1 MSKKKR
7 YTGSYKKTNTSTKPT
22 VRVLRKI
29 APYFITALVGFISF
43 LFIFPE
49 VISFIPLGFFVSI
62 SSFSES
68 LASNLKDVLKSLFY
82 NKYFLI
88 IVLVLILLSLIIKF
102 LPYYPISDDQFFT
115 LKKLFLPYYR
125 KIGVLVV
132 SSSITTTSTSYPY
145 SIQESKIHQSF
156 INSLFLK
163 SRKQHIAL
171 YKSGENIIIFFPV
184 MTKGWKNSKM
194 ENQLKKEII
203 FVSNSID
210 THYQCKVRNLTN
222 EQVAKLILNL
232 DKMKIR
238 NKIDL
243 SSKNVENIHLIDQ
256 MYNILQKERLGD
268 ICLIFKAHNLKKKED
283 SFFIDLFVIA
293 DEKAIETFVSDASG
307 LAVKRATLRV
317 RIQDFSKFIF
327 SNKRNQHS
335 IALEKLSSFMHIPYN
350 YKGGF
355 LPLKTGGIQG
365 NSVDLLSSKDKILIG
380 KGVDIEDLTQDVTI
394 NVKDIL
400 LNVEIYGMIG
410 RGKTKLVSS
419 ILGQLLDNNVSSIV
433 FDIKGE
439 YARTF
444 VDDSRVEIFTIGR
457 PRPLCINIFETL
469 DEDDVRNTL
478 LIIEEM
484 MVSSNQDFSPAMKNL
499 FENALFLTHR
509 SQKRNLKTFV
519 ENVFKASKN
528 LQSYSN
534 VSYIQQTID
543 AVLNRLNFI
552 FNPIN
557 FEILG
562 TSRTTLDLSLLDRG
576 KSIILDLSQF
586 QKRAARPSDIFLICN
601 LILKMLY
608 RQASAKEMTNKLRYA
623 VILEEAI
630 NIIPNFYRSE
640 SSASLITAENN
651 FLLGRSLG
659 IGHITISQLWD
670 SVSNVVHGNSA
681 TKIVFRSSEKT
692 EQIGKALNLED
703 DETPKIQRLPTQH
716 CFLFSE
722 DVELAI
728 QIRTIDLVNDP
739 ISYSEYQAKMIKEHG
754 RTIFPLLYNN
764 FIDMRTALY
773 QKSNKQTLG
782 KSDKNSNS
790 RNVTPIQN
798 KLEHFIPEEKKVEF
812 KQKNST
818 INSVD
823 QEVLD
828 INASVDLIPENL
840 ICERLCPEKTD
851 NRECLKYKIGAN
863 IIKTALSKQKS
874 HQEIG
879 FFLNNEDKLFSEVKE
894 IAEKRNMEF
903 NSFLVFCV
911 ARSLVMNLSS
921 ENLITPEEAYNFL
934 KKYIPK
940 NQISLR

>member
-1 MSKKKR
+1 
-7 YTGSYKKTNTSTKPT
+7 
-22 VRVLRKI
+22 
-29 APYFITALVGFISF
+29 
-43 LFIFPE
+43 
-49 VISFIPLGFFVSI
+49 
-62 SSFSES
+62 
-68 LASNLKDVLKSLFY
+68 
-82 NKYFLI
+82 
-88 IVLVLILLSLIIKF
+88 LSLLIKF
-102 LPYYPISDDQFFT
+102 LPYYHISDEQSFT

-125 KIGVLVV
+125 KIGILVV
-132 SSSITTTSTSYPY
+132 SSSVTTTSNSFPFST
-145 SIQESKIHQSF
+145 QESKIHQSF
-156 INSLFLK
+156 INCLFLK

-171 YKSGENIIIFFPV
+171 YKSGENVTIFLPV
-184 MTKGWKNSKM
+184 MTKGWKKSKT

-210 THYQCKVRNLTN
+210 THYKCKVRNLAN
-222 EQVAKLILNL
+222 EQAAKLLTNL
-232 DKMKIR
+232 DKMKINNR
-238 NKIDL
+238 VDL
-243 SSKNVENIHLIDQ
+243 SSKNIENIHLIDQ
-256 MYNILQKERLGD
+256 MYNILQNERLGD
-268 ICLIFKAHNLKKKED
+268 VCLVFKAHNLKKNED
-283 SFFIDLFVIA
+283 NFYIDLLVLT
-293 DEKAIETFVSDASG
+293 DEKKVEKFVSDASG
-307 LAVKRATLRV
+307 LAIKSATMRVGKR
-317 RIQDFSKFIF
+317 DFSHFIF

-335 IALEKLSSFMHIPYN
+335 IALERLPSFIHIPYN

-355 LPLKTGGIQG
+355 LPLKTRGLEG
-365 NSVDLLSSKDKILIG
+365 NSVDFIQNGETILLG
-380 KGVDIEDLTQDVTI
+380 KEVDNEDLSQDVTI
-394 NVKDIL
+394 NIKDIL

-419 ILGQLLDNNVSSIV
+419 MFGQLLDNNVNSII

-519 ENVFKASKN
+519 ENVFKASRN

-608 RQASAKEMTNKLRYA
+608 RHASAKEMTNTLRYA

-651 FLLGRSLG
+651 FLLGRTLG

-692 EQIGKALNLED
+692 EQIGKALNLEE
-703 DETPKIQRLPTQH
+703 DETAKIQRLPTQH

-722 DVELAI
+722 DEELAI
-728 QIRTIDLVNDP
+728 QIRTIDLVNNP
-739 ISYSEYQAKMIKEHG
+739 INYSEYQAKMLKEHG
-754 RTIFPLLYNN
+754 RSIFPLLYNN

-773 QKSNKQTLG
+773 QKSSKQTSG
-782 KSDKNSNS
+782 KSGKGHNTRSA
-790 RNVTPIQN
+790 TPPHN
-798 KLEHFIPEEKKVEF
+798 KLEHFITEEKKVELQQ
-812 KQKNST
+812 KKNS
-818 INSVD
+818 ISPVD

-863 IIKTALSKQKS
+863 IVKTTISNQNT
-874 HQEIG
+874 HQEIS
-879 FFLNNEDKLFSEVKE
+879 FLLNNEDKLFSKVKE
-894 IAEKRNMEF
+894 VAEKRNMEF
-903 NSFLVFCV
+903 SSFLVFCV
-911 ARSLVMNLSS
+911 ARSLVMNLSYDGLVTS
-921 ENLITPEEAYNFL
+921 EEAYNFL
-934 KKYIPK
+934 KKFVPK
-940 NQISLR
+940 NQISLS

>member
-7 YTGSYKKTNTSTKPT
+7 YTGNYKRTYTSTKPIFK
-22 VRVLRKI
+22 VLKTI
-29 APYFITALVGFISF
+29 APYLVAVLIGIISF
-43 LFIFPE
+43 VFIFPE
-49 VISFIPLGFFVSI
+49 VISFIPSNFF
-62 SSFSES
+62 ES
-68 LASNLKDVLKSLFY
+68 LASFSKSITANLKEFLTFLLY
-82 NKYFLI
+82 NKYSLGI
-88 IVLVLILLSLIIKF
+88 VIVLIVISIIIKF
-102 LPYYPISDDQFFT
+102 LPYYPLPDDQFFT

-125 KIGVLVV
+125 KISILII
-132 SSSITTTSTSYPY
+132 SSSIATTSNTFPFS
-145 SIQESKIHQSF
+145 SQESKIHQSF
-156 INSLFLK
+156 VNSLFSK
-163 SRKQHIAL
+163 SDKQHIAL
-171 YKSGENIIIFFPV
+171 YKSEGNVVMFYPV
-184 MTKGWKNSKM
+184 MIKGWKKKKV
-194 ENQLKKEII
+194 ENQLKKEVI
-203 FVSNSID
+203 FVSSSID
-210 THYQCKVRNLTN
+210 THYRCKVKSLVP

-232 DKMKIR
+232 DEMKTR
-238 NKIDL
+238 NKINL
-243 SSKNVENIHLIDQ
+243 SPKNIENVHLIDQ
-256 MYNILQKERLGD
+256 MYNVLQKENLGD
-268 ICLIFKAHNLKKKED
+268 VCLIFKAQNLKKKED
-283 SFFIDLFVIA
+283 RFFIELLILSEEKTIESFIA
-293 DEKAIETFVSDASG
+293 DASG
-307 LAVKRATLRV
+307 LSISNATR
-317 RIQDFSKFIF
+317 RIRNLGFSKFIS
-327 SNKRNQHS
+327 SNLRKKNP
-335 IALEKLSSFMHIPYN
+335 IALEKLSSSIHVPYN

-355 LPLKTGGIQG
+355 LHLKTKETSEKSI
-365 NSVDLLSSKDKILIG
+365 DLISLENKILIG
-380 KGVDIEDLTQDVTI
+380 NSVENNDIDQDVTI
-394 NVKDIL
+394 NIKDIL
-400 LNVEIYGMIG
+400 LNIEVYGMIG
-410 RGKTKLVSS
+410 RGKTRLVSS
-419 ILGQLLDNNVSSIV
+419 MLGQLLDNKVSSII

-519 ENVFKASKN
+519 ENIFKASKN
-528 LQSYSN
+528 LQSYSSI
-534 VSYIQQTID
+534 SYIQQTID

-562 TSRTTLDLSLLDRG
+562 TSRTTLDFSLLDKG

-608 RQASAKEMTNKLRYA
+608 RHASAKEMTNELRYA

-681 TKIVFRSSEKT
+681 TKIVFRSSEKI
-692 EQIGKALNLED
+692 ELIGKALNLEE
-703 DETPKIQRLPTQH
+703 DEISTIQRLPTQH
-716 CFLFSE
+716 CYLFFE
-722 DVELAI
+722 DAELAI
-728 QIRTIDLVNDP
+728 QVRTIDLVNEP
-739 ISYSEYQAKMIKEHG
+739 MSYSEYHAKMLKEHG
-754 RTIFPLLYNN
+754 RSIFPLLYNN

-773 QKSNKQTLG
+773 QKGSSQTSRKSNKNTH
-782 KSDKNSNS
+782 SRSNS
-790 RNVTPIQN
+790 STQN
-798 KLEHFIPEEKKVEF
+798 KLEHFIPEKEIEI
-812 KQKNST
+812 KQKNQIT
-818 INSVD
+818 NPED

-840 ICERLCPEKTD
+840 ICERLCPEKSD

-863 IIKTALSKQKS
+863 IIKTTILNQKT
-874 HQEIG
+874 QPDIG
-879 FFLNNEDKLFSEVKE
+879 FLLSNKEKLFSEVKE

-903 NSFLVFCV
+903 SSFLVFCV
-911 ARSLVMNLSS
+911 ARSLVLDLSS
-921 ENLITPEEAYNFL
+921 DNLITPMEAYNFL
-934 KKYIPK
+934 KQFIPK
-940 NQISLR
+940 NQISLS